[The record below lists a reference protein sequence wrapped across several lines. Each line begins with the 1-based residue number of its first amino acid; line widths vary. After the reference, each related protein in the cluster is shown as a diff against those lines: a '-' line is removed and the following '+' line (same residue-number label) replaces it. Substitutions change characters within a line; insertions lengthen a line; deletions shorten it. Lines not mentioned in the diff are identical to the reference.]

1 MLFFAKLQPKVFL
14 FENVRGLLSHD
25 HGRTYKTILNVF
37 THTGYTIQKS
47 VLNAWDYGVP
57 QKRERLIMVGI
68 RNDLVDKVKFFIS

>member
-1 MLFFAKLQPKVFL
+1 M
-14 FENVRGLLSHD
+14 
-25 HGRTYKTILNVF
+25 NVF

-68 RNDLVDKVKFFIS
+68 RNDLVDKVKFSFPKPHEYKPVLRDIL